1 MRLSQ
6 HQMLRLLLH
15 EVVGVQA
22 SQPSAISC
30 QGHGVCIIKSI
41 F

>member
-1 MRLSQ
+1 MRLTQ

-22 SQPSAISC
+22 SQQSVIFC
-30 QGHGVCIIKSI
+30 QGQGVCIIKSI